1 MDIHVR
7 RMAIKHCRSEGHCAM
22 AAARQQDDVW
32 PISRTWMSKLQ
43 ESQLIIHP
51 SEAGAEAA
59 MPRGIMTIEC
69 ASCHSFL
76 PNFLQ
81 QNRLPGFFH
90 VIHDFRSRVSGGLF
104 DVHGIPIVPLDQISE
119 CFIVGAGLEKP
130 HRTIRNQHEE
140 LLTQC
145 AKHLFRVVGIE
156 L

>member
-1 MDIHVR
+1 
-7 RMAIKHCRSEGHCAM
+7 
-22 AAARQQDDVW
+22 
-32 PISRTWMSKLQ
+32 MSKLQ